1 MPGPGNK
8 KVKAKGKKATNFS
21 AGQNRSEYKGD
32 NKKLDNGI
40 DATLLLADPKA
51 AAFVTDLNETE
62 EWKACADIISGFLGL
77 PGSYNWQSTR
87 FGSNWIFFVYRLIY
101 A

>member
-40 DATLLLADPKA
+40 DATLLPEDPKA
-51 AAFVTDLNETE
+51 TAFVTDLNETE
-62 EWKACADIISGFLGL
+62 EWKACTDIISGFLGL
-77 PGSYNWQSTR
+77 PGSYT
-87 FGSNWIFFVYRLIY
+87 
-101 A
+101 